1 MLRRAR
7 RRPPAIRPLPAP
19 LPIPAAEAYF
29 RAFATLGLML
39 NYYRL
44 LGLGPSATPA
54 QIAQAYARQH
64 ARLRQ
69 RAAAD
74 PALRHR
80 LAEVEAGYG
89 ILAHPHRRVLYDQLL
104 AEQPAPPLSAADARL
119 LALAPWARR
128 LNAALLALCLL
139 LGLDWALPLR
149 EYAPEIVQSR
159 FPIAV
164 SSSLSDPQLAY
175 RVHTPH
181 TSFRLP
187 SAIGYRVREGDALH
201 VWQTPLLGV
210 VQRISAPASADGPAP
225 FRPYDGTIYGTFCL
239 LPLLLAGVAGVG
251 CWPGR
256 SPELVVNA
264 AGVAALLAL
273 LLAVILLWL

>member
-1 MLRRAR
+1 
-7 RRPPAIRPLPAP
+7 
-19 LPIPAAEAYF
+19 
-29 RAFATLGLML
+29 ML

-44 LGLGPSATPA
+44 LGLGPNATPA
-54 QIAQAYARQH
+54 QIEQAYARQR
-64 ARLRQ
+64 ARLR
-69 RAAAD
+69 RRAAD

-89 ILAHPHRRVLYDQLL
+89 ILAHPRRRVVYDQLL
-104 AEQPAPPLSAADARL
+104 AQQPAPPPPASEVRL

-128 LNAALLALCLL
+128 LNAALLACCLL

-149 EYAPEIVQSR
+149 EHAHETVQSR

-187 SAIGYRVREGDALH
+187 SAIGYRVREGDVLH

-210 VQRISAPASADGPAP
+210 VQRISAPASPDGLAP
-225 FRPYDGTIYGTFCL
+225 FQPYGGTIYGIFFL
-239 LPLLLAGVAGVG
+239 LPLLLAGVAAVG

-256 SPELVVNA
+256 SPDLVVNT
-264 AGVAALLAL
+264 AGVAALLAVLTAVVL
-273 LLAVILLWL
+273 LCF

>member
-1 MLRRAR
+1 
-7 RRPPAIRPLPAP
+7 
-19 LPIPAAEAYF
+19 
-29 RAFATLGLML
+29 ML

-44 LGLGPSATPA
+44 LGIGPTASPA
-54 QIAQAYARQH
+54 QIEQAYARQH
-64 ARLRQ
+64 ARLHR
-69 RAAAD
+69 RATAD

-89 ILAHPHRRVLYDQLL
+89 ILAHPRRRVMYDQLL
-104 AEQPAPPLSAADARL
+104 AQQPAPAPSASEARL

-139 LGLDWALPLR
+139 LGLDWALPMR
-149 EYAPEIVQSR
+149 EYAPETVQSR

-181 TSFRLP
+181 TNFRLP

-201 VWQTPLLGV
+201 VWQTPILGV
-210 VQRISAPASADGPAP
+210 VQRVSAPASPDGPAP
-225 FRPYDGTIYGTFCL
+225 FQPYDGTIYGTFFL
-239 LPLLLAGVAGVG
+239 LPLLLAAVAAVG

-256 SPELVVNA
+256 SPELVVNT

-273 LLAVILLWL
+273 LTAVVLLWF

>member
-1 MLRRAR
+1 
-7 RRPPAIRPLPAP
+7 
-19 LPIPAAEAYF
+19 
-29 RAFATLGLML
+29 ML

-44 LGLGPSATPA
+44 LGIGPTATPV
-54 QIAQAYARQH
+54 QIEQAYARQR
-64 ARLRQ
+64 ARLRR
-69 RAAAD
+69 RATAD

-89 ILAHPHRRVLYDQLL
+89 ILAHPRRRVVYDQLL
-104 AEQPAPPLSAADARL
+104 AQQPAPPLLAAEARL
-119 LALAPWARR
+119 QALAPWARR

-149 EYAPEIVQSR
+149 EYAPEIVRSR

-187 SAIGYRVREGDALH
+187 SAIGHRVREGDALR

-210 VQRISAPASADGPAP
+210 VQRISAPASSDGPVP
-225 FRPYDGTIYGTFCL
+225 FRPYGGTIYGTFFL
-239 LPLLLAGVAGVG
+239 LPLLLAGVAAVG

-264 AGVAALLAL
+264 AGVAALLAVL
-273 LLAVILLWL
+273 VAVVLFWF

>member
-1 MLRRAR
+1 
-7 RRPPAIRPLPAP
+7 
-19 LPIPAAEAYF
+19 
-29 RAFATLGLML
+29 ML

-44 LGLGPSATPA
+44 LGIGPTATPA
-54 QIAQAYARQH
+54 QIAQAYARQQ

-69 RAAAD
+69 LPPAD

-80 LAEVEAGYG
+80 LAEIEAGYG
-89 ILAHPHRRVLYDQLL
+89 ILTHPGRRVLYDQLL
-104 AEQPAPPLSAADARL
+104 AQQPAPPPPAAEAYLHALS
-119 LALAPWARR
+119 PWARR

-139 LGLDWALPLR
+139 LGLDWALPPR
-149 EYAPEIVQSR
+149 EFAAETVQSR

-175 RVHTPH
+175 RVRTLH

-210 VQRISAPASADGPAP
+210 VQRISAPASPDGPAP
-225 FRPYDGTIYGTFCL
+225 FRPYGGTIYGTFFL
-239 LPLLLAGVAGVG
+239 LPLLLAAVAAVG

-256 SPELVVNA
+256 SPELVVNT
-264 AGVAALLAL
+264 AGVAALLAV
-273 LLAVILLWL
+273 LLAVFLL

>member
-1 MLRRAR
+1 
-7 RRPPAIRPLPAP
+7 
-19 LPIPAAEAYF
+19 
-29 RAFATLGLML
+29 ML

-44 LGLGPSATPA
+44 LGIGPTASPA

-64 ARLRQ
+64 AHLRR

-89 ILAHPHRRVLYDQLL
+89 ILAHPRRRVMYDQLL
-104 AEQPAPPLSAADARL
+104 AQQPAPAPSASETRL

-128 LNAALLALCLL
+128 LNAALLGLCLL

-149 EYAPEIVQSR
+149 EFAPEIVQSR

-181 TSFRLP
+181 TNFRLP

-201 VWQTPLLGV
+201 VWQTPILGV
-210 VQRISAPASADGPAP
+210 VQRVSAPASPDGPAP
-225 FRPYDGTIYGTFCL
+225 FQPYNGTIYGTFFL
-239 LPLLLAGVAGVG
+239 LPLLLAAVAAVG

-256 SPELVVNA
+256 SLELVVNT

-273 LLAVILLWL
+273 LTAVVLLWF